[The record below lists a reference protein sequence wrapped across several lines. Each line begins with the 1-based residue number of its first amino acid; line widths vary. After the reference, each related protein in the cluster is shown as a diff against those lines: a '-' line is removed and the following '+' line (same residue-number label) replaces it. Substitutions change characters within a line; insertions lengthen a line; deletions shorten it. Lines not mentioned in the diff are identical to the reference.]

1 MGETGF
7 HVRAILHLYGA
18 LCLYFQQRSDI
29 YVAADM
35 FWYYQEGNPRANKS
49 PDVMVIKGV
58 DNHERRSF
66 KSWEE
71 GATPCVIFEITS
83 ESSMV
88 EDMVTKSA
96 LYARLGVREYFIFDP
111 MREYVSS
118 RMLGFR
124 LEAGEYAPVMPD
136 GDGRIFSEELGVFLI
151 PEGGLLRALDPQTGQ
166 KLPSLQEAMALAQQ
180 EAQRAEQETQRA
192 EQEAQRARQETQR
205 AEQEAQRAEKL
216 TAQLRALGIEPEA

>member
-1 MGETGF
+1 
-7 HVRAILHLYGA
+7 
-18 LCLYFQQRSDI
+18 
-29 YVAADM
+29 M

-58 DNHERRSF
+58 GNHERRSF

-151 PEGGLLRALDPQTGQ
+151 PEGGGLLRALDPQTGQ
-166 KLPSLQEAMALAQQ
+166 KLPSLQEAMAFAQQ
-180 EAQRAEQETQRA
+180 EAQRAQ
-192 EQEAQRARQETQR
+192 QETQR

>member
-1 MGETGF
+1 MPTLQQTIVIAPRDSEPYVLKGNTARTTGKSSAITYPDSDGKPMGETGF

-18 LCLYFQQRSDI
+18 LTLFFQQRGDI

-71 GATPCVIFEITS
+71 GATPRVIFEITS

-88 EDMVTKSA
+88 EDMVTKSS

-124 LEAGEYAPVMPD
+124 LREGEYEAVTPES
-136 GDGRIFSEELGVFLI
+136 DGRVFSEESDGI
-151 PEGGLLRALDPQTGQ
+151 SSTGGATG
-166 KLPSLQEAMALAQQ
+166 
-180 EAQRAEQETQRA
+180 R
-192 EQEAQRARQETQR
+192 
-205 AEQEAQRAEKL
+205 
-216 TAQLRALGIEPEA
+216 TAGATR